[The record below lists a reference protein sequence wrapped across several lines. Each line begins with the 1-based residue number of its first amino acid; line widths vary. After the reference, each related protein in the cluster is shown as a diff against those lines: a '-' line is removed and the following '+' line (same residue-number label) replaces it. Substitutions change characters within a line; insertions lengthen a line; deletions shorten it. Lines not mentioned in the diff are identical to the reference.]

1 MTVFLIVC
9 LRYDFIAFQKFL
21 YRVCILIFGQVL
33 ESLFVLLVIVEGH
46 ADKPEMRRL
55 FQLAPEILDEVFE
68 DTRIL
73 VEFQE

>member
-1 MTVFLIVC
+1 MTVFLIVYF
-9 LRYDFIAFQKFL
+9 RYDFIAFQKFL
-21 YRVCILIFGQVL
+21 YRVCILTFGQIL

-55 FQLAPEILDEVFE
+55 LQLAPKIFDEVFE
-68 DTRIL
+68 NTRIL